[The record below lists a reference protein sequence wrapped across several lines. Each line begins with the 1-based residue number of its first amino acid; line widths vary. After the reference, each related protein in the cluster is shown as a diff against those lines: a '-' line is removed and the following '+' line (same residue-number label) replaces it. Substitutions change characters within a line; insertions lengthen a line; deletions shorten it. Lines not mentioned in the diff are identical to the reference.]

1 MACDKVRL
9 LLDTDIGSD
18 IDDAVALAYLL
29 SQPRCELVGI
39 TTVTGEPA
47 KRAELASAICTH
59 VGRGDIPIWPG
70 AAEAMLI
77 ATPQRDVPQGRALGD
92 WPRRTQFAPG
102 EGVEFMRRTIRA
114 NPGELTLLGIG
125 PLTNIATLFAVDP
138 EIPALLKQ
146 LVLMC
151 GRFFGQTG
159 RTPEWNAKC
168 DPHATAIVY
177 GAGDQRPAGRHVSFG
192 LDVTAQC
199 RLAADECRRRFTAK
213 VLEPVRDFADVF
225 FEKFENNDAI
235 TFHDPLA
242 AACIFAPD
250 ICQYRHGEVSVSLA
264 ETDAG
269 ATSFIE
275 MQDDDAHTVAEQVD
289 PQAFFDHYFDVVG
302 S

>member
-47 KRAELASAICTH
+47 RRAELASAICTH

-77 ATPQRDVPQGRALGD
+77 DTPQRQVPQGRALGD

-125 PLTNIATLFAVDP
+125 PLTNIATLFATDP

-151 GRFFGQTG
+151 GRFLGETG

-168 DPHATAIVY
+168 DPHAAAIVY
-177 GAGDQRPAGRHVSFG
+177 GAGPRRRGRRHISFG
-192 LDVTAQC
+192 LDVTTQC

-213 VLEPVRDFADVF
+213 VLGPVRDFAEVF
-225 FEKFENNDAI
+225 FENNDAI

-250 ICQYRHGEVSVSLA
+250 ICQYRHGEVRVSLA

-275 MQDDDAHTVAEQVD
+275 TQDDPAHTVAEQVN
-289 PQAFFDHYFDVVG
+289 PRAFFDHYFDVVN

>member
-47 KRAELASAICTH
+47 KRAELASVICTH
-59 VGRGDIPIWPG
+59 VGRGDIPIYPG
-70 AAEAMLI
+70 EAEAMLI
-77 ATPQRDVPQGRALGD
+77 AMPQRQVPQGRALGD

-168 DPHATAIVY
+168 DPHAAAIVY
-177 GAGDQRPAGRHVSFG
+177 GAGAQRRGRRHVSFG
-192 LDVTAQC
+192 LDVTTQC

-213 VLEPVRDFADVF
+213 VLAPVRDFAEVF
-225 FEKFENNDAI
+225 FGSNDAI

-250 ICQYRHGEVSVSLA
+250 ICQYRRGEVSVSPTEA
-264 ETDAG
+264 DAG

-289 PQAFFDHYFDVVG
+289 AQAFFDHYFDVVG